1 MNRTAATT
9 LARYAE
15 EPPATRLHTRVR
27 WRSCPF
33 EAVAEAVPRAGRV
46 LEIGCG
52 HGLFSTYLAL
62 DEAERTVVGT
72 DVDGDK
78 IQAAQRAADGIP
90 NLSFA
95 PAEPGELP
103 EGTWD
108 AVCIVDVLYL
118 IDRAGE
124 RALLEAAA
132 ARLEP
137 GGVLVVKEMATE
149 PAWKFRWMA
158 LQEKLSVQVL
168 GITEGHE
175 LTFVPPDR
183 LATWMVEAGLAD
195 VRHRSHGR
203 GHLHP
208 HHLVTARKPP
218 APAPA

>member
-1 MNRTAATT
+1 MNRTAAST

-15 EPPATRLHTRVR
+15 EPLGTRLHTRVR

-33 EAVAEAVPRAGRV
+33 EDVAEAVPRGGRV

-62 DEAERTVVGT
+62 DDLTRTVVGT

-78 IQAAQRAADGIP
+78 IRAAQRAATGLG

-95 PAEPGELP
+95 PAATGELP
-103 EGTWD
+103 DGPWD
-108 AVCIVDVLYL
+108 AIAVVDVLYL

-124 RALLEAAA
+124 RSLLHEAAR
-132 ARLEP
+132 RLVP
-137 GGVLVVKEMATE
+137 GGVLVVKEMGTA
-149 PAWKFRWMA
+149 PRWKFRWMA

-168 GITEGHE
+168 RITEGHD
-175 LTFVPPDR
+175 LTFVPPDEIG
-183 LATWMVEAGLAD
+183 AWMAEAGLVD
-195 VRHRSHGR
+195 VSHRHLDA

-208 HHLVTARKPP
+208 HHLVTARRPLG
-218 APAPA
+218 